1 MLVASRVLRRGSE
14 VASRAVIAELQHG
27 VCGTVSAV
35 AESLGSVRFSGRAL
49 MAH

>member
-1 MLVASRVLRRGSE
+1 MLVASRVLRRGRE

-27 VCGTVSAV
+27 DRRAVSAA
-35 AESLGSVRFSGRAL
+35 AESPGSVRFSGRAL